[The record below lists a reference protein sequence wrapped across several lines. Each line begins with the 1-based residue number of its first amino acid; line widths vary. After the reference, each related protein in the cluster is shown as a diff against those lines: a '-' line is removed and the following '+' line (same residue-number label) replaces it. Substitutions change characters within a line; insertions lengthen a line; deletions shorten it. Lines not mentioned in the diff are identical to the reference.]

1 MSRTRKL
8 VLVAAGVLVLLAG
21 GRMVLR
27 YLDYQASEASRS
39 AAAAA

>member
-8 VLVAAGVLVLLAG
+8 VLVAAGLLVLLAG

-27 YLDYQASEASRS
+27 YLDYQAFEASRS